1 MMHKG
6 LSHYQS
12 VQKRVTDIDTKQ
24 FFEKIIDKASLYNI
38 VFLQNRAIIE
48 TILELPEEKIDAP
61 TMQKI
66 EKLLSWLHETQEEA
80 SLS

>member
-80 SLS
+80 TLS